1 MLEGKKIKILHC
13 KKNHTLKA
21 LEIVESILSRMNPP
35 ARVPNIPHTIVI
47 PPNIRSALPWYNKF
61 DMKGYPVK

>member
-1 MLEGKKIKILHC
+1 
-13 KKNHTLKA
+13 LKA